1 MSNLLRS
8 KKKEYGQTCIQRPCM
23 QRSPYI
29 LRLLDN
35 SPKVELYRTVT
46 PLKQMRSG
54 PLQTPKMHD
63 CIIFYLCIKVDK
75 QDYDQV
81 MSKLCYVSS
90 KVHGKMNTSEIV
102 NQLTFSWQSNGVNY
116 KRWTNST
123 SSLVY
128 RKLIYIGRP
137 YLKGDRRYR
146 YDGSK
151 RSKLPATYS

>member
-8 KKKEYGQTCIQRPCM
+8 KKKKKEYSQTCIQRPCI

-63 CIIFYLCIKVDK
+63 CIIFYLYIKVDK

-102 NQLTFSWQSNGVNY
+102 KSVNLIMAIEWAELQALDELNIQFSLQE
-116 KRWTNST
+116 T
-123 SSLVY
+123 
-128 RKLIYIGRP
+128 YI
-137 YLKGDRRYR
+137 
-146 YDGSK
+146 K
-151 RSKLPATYS
+151 RSPIS

>member
-1 MSNLLRS
+1 MLKRTCTVLNRKNVAPYEQPTQKQ
-8 KKKEYGQTCIQRPCM
+8 KKKEYGQTCIQRPCI

-54 PLQTPKMHD
+54 PLQTLKMHD
-63 CIIFYLCIKVDK
+63 CIIFCLCIKVDK

-90 KVHGKMNTSEIV
+90 KVHGKMNTNEIV
-102 NQLTFSWQSNGVNY
+102 KSVNLIMAIEWGELQGLDELNIQFSLQE
-116 KRWTNST
+116 TD
-123 SSLVY
+123 
-128 RKLIYIGRP
+128 IYWSPI
-137 YLKGDRRYR
+137 
-146 YDGSK
+146 S
-151 RSKLPATYS
+151 

>member
-1 MSNLLRS
+1 MLKGTCTILNRKTVAAYEQPTQKQ
-8 KKKEYGQTCIQRPCM
+8 KKKEYGQTCIQRPCI

-102 NQLTFSWQSNGVNY
+102 KSVNLIMAIEWGELQALDELNIQFSLQETY
-116 KRWTNST
+116 
-123 SSLVY
+123 
-128 RKLIYIGRP
+128 IYWSPI
-137 YLKGDRRYR
+137 
-146 YDGSK
+146 S
-151 RSKLPATYS
+151 

>member
-1 MSNLLRS
+1 MLKRTSTVLNRKNVAPYEQPTQKQKKKRIRSNLYIAAL
-8 KKKEYGQTCIQRPCM
+8 YIAVTL
-23 QRSPYI
+23 YI

-102 NQLTFSWQSNGVNY
+102 KSVNLIMAIEWGELQALDELNIQFSLQETY
-116 KRWTNST
+116 
-123 SSLVY
+123 
-128 RKLIYIGRP
+128 IYWSPI
-137 YLKGDRRYR
+137 
-146 YDGSK
+146 S
-151 RSKLPATYS
+151 

>member
-1 MSNLLRS
+1 MLKRTCTVLNRESVAPYEQPTQKQ
-8 KKKEYGQTCIQRPCM
+8 KKKEYGQTCI

-102 NQLTFSWQSNGVNY
+102 KSVNLIMAIEWGELQALDELNIQFSLQETY
-116 KRWTNST
+116 
-123 SSLVY
+123 
-128 RKLIYIGRP
+128 IYWSPI
-137 YLKGDRRYR
+137 
-146 YDGSK
+146 S
-151 RSKLPATYS
+151 

>member
-8 KKKEYGQTCIQRPCM
+8 KKKKEYDQTCI

-90 KVHGKMNTSEIV
+90 KVHGKMNTSEITKSS
-102 NQLTFSWQSNGVNY
+102 NQLILSWQSNGGNY
-116 KRWTNST
+116 KSWTNST

-128 RKLIYIGRP
+128 RKLIYTGRP